1 MKALIVCGGEAPT
14 EEILLEELKDSD
26 MIIAADRGAETLYKY
41 NIKPDFIVGDFDS
54 IDKNILDDYKKHN
67 AKLDIFPSEKDF
79 TDSEAA
85 VQKAIDMRMDKIAL
99 LGCTGSRL
107 DHVLSNINLLYYSLT
122 FNIQC
127 YIRDEFNYIQM
138 VDKPTYIKKDKFK
151 YFSLLSFKED
161 VINLTI
167 HGAKYPLNNH
177 HLKVGYLSGLGVSN
191 EIKESEAYIEFSSG
205 ILLVIQS
212 RD

>member
-1 MKALIVCGGEAPT
+1 MKALIVCGGKAP
-14 EEILLEELKDSD
+14 EKELLLEELKDSD
-26 MIIAADRGAETLYKY
+26 IIIAADKGAEALYKC
-41 NIKPDFIVGDFDS
+41 NIKPNFIVGDFDS
-54 IDKNILDDYKKHN
+54 IDENILNYYRKNNINLN
-67 AKLDIFPSEKDF
+67 AFPVEKDF

-85 VQKAIDMRMDKIAL
+85 VIKAINMGAHKIAL

-122 FNIQC
+122 SNIQC
-127 YIRDEFNYIQM
+127 YIRDEFNYIRM
-138 VDKPTYIKKDKFK
+138 VEKPTYIKKDKFK

-191 EIKESEAYIEFSSG
+191 EITENEAYIEFSSG
-205 ILLVIQS
+205 ILLIIQS

>member
-1 MKALIVCGGEAPT
+1 MKALIVCGGKAP
-14 EEILLEELKDSD
+14 EKELLLEELKDSD
-26 MIIAADRGAETLYKY
+26 IIIAADKGAEALYKC
-41 NIKPDFIVGDFDS
+41 NIKPNFIVGDFDS
-54 IDKNILDDYKKHN
+54 IDENILNYYKKSNINLN
-67 AKLDIFPSEKDF
+67 AFPVEKDF

-85 VQKAIDMRMDKIAL
+85 VIKAINMGTHKIAL

-122 FNIQC
+122 SNIQC
-127 YIRDEFNYIQM
+127 YIRDEFNYIRM
-138 VDKPTYIKKDKFK
+138 VEKPTYIKKDKFK

-191 EIKESEAYIEFSSG
+191 EIKENEAYIEFSSG
-205 ILLVIQS
+205 ILLIIQS

>member
-1 MKALIVCGGEAPT
+1 MKALIVCGGKAP
-14 EEILLEELKDSD
+14 EKELLLEELKDSD
-26 MIIAADRGAETLYKY
+26 IIIAADKGAEALYKC
-41 NIKPDFIVGDFDS
+41 NIKPNFIVGDFDS
-54 IDKNILDDYKKHN
+54 IDENILNYYRKNNINLN
-67 AKLDIFPSEKDF
+67 AFPVEKDF

-85 VQKAIDMRMDKIAL
+85 VIKAINMGAHKIAL

-107 DHVLSNINLLYYSLT
+107 DHALSNINLLYYSLT
-122 FNIQC
+122 SNIQC
-127 YIRDEFNYIQM
+127 YIRDEFNYIRM
-138 VDKPTYIKKDKFK
+138 VEKPTYIKKDKFK

-191 EIKESEAYIEFSSG
+191 EIKENEAYIEFSSG
-205 ILLVIQS
+205 ILLIIQS

>member
-1 MKALIVCGGEAPT
+1 MKALIVCGGKAP
-14 EEILLEELKDSD
+14 EKELVLEELKDSN
-26 MIIAADRGAETLYKY
+26 IVIGADKGAETLYKY
-41 NIKPDFIVGDFDS
+41 GVKPTLIVGDFDS
-54 IDKNILDDYKKHN
+54 IDEDIFNYYKKN
-67 AKLDIFPSEKDF
+67 NINLSVFPVEKDF

-85 VQKAIDMRMDKIAL
+85 VKKAMDMGADKIAL

-107 DHVLSNINLLYYSLT
+107 DHVLSNINLLYYSLIS
-122 FNIQC
+122 NIEC
-127 YIRDEFNYIQM
+127 YIRDEFNYIRM
-138 VDKPTYIKKDKFK
+138 VDKSTYIKKDKFK

-191 EIKESEAYIEFSSG
+191 EIKENEAYIDFSSG
-205 ILLVIQS
+205 ILLIIQS

>member
-1 MKALIVCGGEAPT
+1 MKALIVCGGKAPGK
-14 EEILLEELKDSD
+14 ELLLEELKDSHI
-26 MIIAADRGAETLYKY
+26 IIAADKGAEVLYKY
-41 NIKPDFIVGDFDS
+41 NIKPNFIVGDFDS
-54 IDKNILDDYKKHN
+54 IDENILNYYKKSN
-67 AKLDIFPSEKDF
+67 IDLNVFPVEKDF

-85 VQKAIDMRMDKIAL
+85 VKKAINMGAHKITL

-122 FNIQC
+122 SNIQC
-127 YIRDEFNYIQM
+127 YIRDEFNYIRM
-138 VDKPTYIKKDKFK
+138 VEKPTYIKKDKFK

-191 EIKESEAYIEFSSG
+191 EIKENEAYIEFSSG
-205 ILLVIQS
+205 ILLIIQS